1 MTSIN
6 EKLIIVTVAQL
17 FNVGKTYMFPWF
29 LQAMWLECVF
39 SLILFKWANK
49 IFDPYT
55 SPSDKVEVIP
65 Q

>member
-1 MTSIN
+1 LTSIN

-29 LQAMWLECVF
+29 LEAMQLECVF
-39 SLILFKWANK
+39 SVILFKWANK
-49 IFDPYT
+49 ICNPYT
-55 SPSDKVEVIP
+55 SPSDKVKVIP